1 MISFAAT
8 VLRALKRL
16 LFGARDEP
24 VLSDAECRQQ
34 LERQYAVVDPWK
46 MASERE
52 QLRFAE
58 TNRILRERLIAPAA
72 QVESILEIGC
82 GEGHQSEHLAR
93 LCRQLTGIDVVPTAI
108 ARASVR
114 LPGAA
119 LIAGDL
125 HAQPWIENGRTF
137 DIVTACEVL
146 YYLEDIP
153 RMLRAMSRLGRA
165 CLVTHLR
172 PSTRVARALAEMPIA
187 GSHTFADQDVAWEA
201 VWWRNPP

>member
-1 MISFAAT
+1 MIG
-8 VLRALKRL
+8 ALKRL
-16 LFGARDEP
+16 LFGSRAERI
-24 VLSDAECRQQ
+24 LSDAECRQN
-34 LERQYAVVDPWK
+34 LDRLYAAEDPWK

-58 TNRILRERLIAPAA
+58 TNRILREGLIAPAA

-82 GEGHQSEHLAR
+82 GEGHQSEHLTR
-93 LCRQLTGIDVVPTAI
+93 LCRRLTGIDVVATAI
-108 ARASVR
+108 ARASAR
-114 LPGAA
+114 LPGVE

-125 HAQPWIENGRTF
+125 HAQPWVEGGRTF

-165 CLVTHLR
+165 CLVTYLR
-172 PSTRVARALAEMPIA
+172 PSTRVARALTDMPLA
-187 GSHTFADQDVAWEA
+187 GRHAFADGDVAWEA
-201 VWWRNPP
+201 VWWKNPLR

>member
-1 MISFAAT
+1 
-8 VLRALKRL
+8 
-16 LFGARDEP
+16 
-24 VLSDAECRQQ
+24 
-34 LERQYAVVDPWK
+34 

-58 TNRILRERLIAPAA
+58 TNRILREVLIAPAA

-82 GEGHQSEHLAR
+82 GEGHQSEHLAQ
-93 LCRQLTGIDVVPTAI
+93 LCRQLTGIDVVAIAI
-108 ARASVR
+108 ARASAH
-114 LPGAA
+114 LPGVE

-125 HAQPWIENGRTF
+125 HAQPWIESGRTF

-172 PSTRVARALAEMPIA
+172 PSNRVAHALSEMPIA
-187 GSHTFADQDVAWEA
+187 GRRRFADRDVAWEA
-201 VWWRNPP
+201 VWWTNPPP